1 MKKLN
6 FLFLAL
12 ISLALVGLAAPAV
25 AADSMTGEV
34 VDLGCYEK
42 GQKGP
47 GHASCAAR
55 CVAGGAE
62 MALIVDGEV
71 YVVDD
76 AASDAGAIKS
86 MREHGGKNV
95 EVTGALAEKDGM
107 KVVHVKTVKAAG

>member
-6 FLFLAL
+6 VLFV
-12 ISLALVGLAAPAV
+12 ALVSLTLLALAAPVA

-34 VDLGCYEK
+34 IDLGCYEK

-55 CVAGGAE
+55 CVSGGAE

-71 YVVDD
+71 YIVDD
-76 AASDAGAIKS
+76 AASDAGAIKTL
-86 MREHGGKNV
+86 RENGGKNV
-95 EVTGALAEKDGM
+95 EVTADTAEKDGKM
-107 KVVHVKTVKAAG
+107 VAHVKTAKAAG

>member
-1 MKKLN
+1 MKKLSSV
-6 FLFLAL
+6 FVAL
-12 ISLALVGLAAPAV
+12 VSLALVLAAAPAV
-25 AADSMTGEV
+25 AMDGMTGEV

-71 YVVDD
+71 YVVNDD
-76 AASDAGAIKS
+76 ASDAGAIKK

-95 EVTGALAEKDGM
+95 KVTGDLAEKDGM
-107 KVVHVKTVKAAG
+107 KVLSVKTVEAAG